1 MERGEADRLAAH
13 VFLNNAMHAKS
24 VVPVSDARLADFG
37 LLEDAEAPAMLSYHV
52 SRLYMRKHGALRPSF
67 GTRDVG
73 SSTWWLAIFFNEDVG
88 ACAPLQP
95 CLPVNVIAVSH
106 FLRTDGSCHHPTL
119 LVPPTARSVLAPG
132 AMVGASGVPPPPLDA
147 PRRDLLF
154 FRGGVYVPRGSTWK
168 GNACDPPVAPKPYA
182 LPLMNAK
189 AQESQK
195 VRLAVAC
202 AFADAADVSMT
213 LDPTQRVV
221 SVGTTS
227 ATSRRSSTAPRSML
241 TAVFCLEMGGL
252 VGYGVRWV
260 QALEAGCVPVMLL
273 PRDVELIPRWLA
285 PLTEIGM
292 ELATRSS
299 VPPMALRVDVTSAAN
314 SAAIAKSLLVRLR
327 LLAANASWISGARAA
342 GAAALQRARW
352 DGGAGCNG
360 AYNHTVREL
369 VKMRDHAT
377 YRTRQARPGV
387 ALRSASGC
395 HGIPGGGTVGG
406 R

>member
-1 MERGEADRLAAH
+1 
-13 VFLNNAMHAKS
+13 
-24 VVPVSDARLADFG
+24 
-37 LLEDAEAPAMLSYHV
+37 
-52 SRLYMRKHGALRPSF
+52 
-67 GTRDVG
+67 
-73 SSTWWLAIFFNEDVG
+73 
-88 ACAPLQP
+88 
-95 CLPVNVIAVSH
+95 
-106 FLRTDGSCHHPTL
+106 
-119 LVPPTARSVLAPG
+119 
-132 AMVGASGVPPPPLDA
+132 
-147 PRRDLLF
+147 
-154 FRGGVYVPRGSTWK
+154 
-168 GNACDPPVAPKPYA
+168 
-182 LPLMNAK
+182 
-189 AQESQK
+189 
-195 VRLAVAC
+195 
-202 AFADAADVSMT
+202 
-213 LDPTQRVV
+213 
-221 SVGTTS
+221 
-227 ATSRRSSTAPRSML
+227 
-241 TAVFCLEMGGL
+241 MGGL